1 MHNLHMLYLPWTGR
15 RMKRNLKFVINND
28 VLMIMEVNTEY
39 VSNKITVIQLICSI
53 IGSLGKFQRSVLF

>member
-28 VLMIMEVNTEY
+28 ALMIMEVNTEY

-53 IGSLGKFQRSVLF
+53 IGSLGKF